1 MICYSN
7 LDKTNKSK
15 KLQKKKLIPSSLK
28 REVLEALQ
36 KPGSVLTTIAKA
48 YGISRSTIYLWRGS
62 TPSSLI
68 KTSGV
73 KTDYKNQSFVEIS
86 VKEPTS
92 LKLQKASLI
101 FENYSLSI
109 EGNVK
114 LQNLIQIINILES
127 PC

>member
-1 MICYSN
+1 MH
-7 LDKTNKSK
+7 NKKS
-15 KLQKKKLIPSSLK
+15 LPSSLK

-48 YGISRSTIYLWRGS
+48 YGISRSTVYLWKGS
-62 TPSSLI
+62 NLSSHI

-73 KTDYKNQSFVEIS
+73 KIDHKDQSFVEIS
-86 VKEPTS
+86 IKEPTS

-109 EGNVK
+109 EGNIK
-114 LQNLIQIINILES
+114 LPNLIQIINILES
-127 PC
+127 QC

>member
-1 MICYSN
+1 MH
-7 LDKTNKSK
+7 NKKS
-15 KLQKKKLIPSSLK
+15 LPSSLK

-48 YGISRSTIYLWRGS
+48 YGISRSTVYHWKGS
-62 TPSSLI
+62 NVSSHI
-68 KTSGV
+68 KTSRV
-73 KTDYKNQSFVEIS
+73 KIDHKDQSFVEIS

-109 EGNVK
+109 EGNIK
-114 LQNLIQIINILES
+114 LPNLIQIINILES
-127 PC
+127 QC